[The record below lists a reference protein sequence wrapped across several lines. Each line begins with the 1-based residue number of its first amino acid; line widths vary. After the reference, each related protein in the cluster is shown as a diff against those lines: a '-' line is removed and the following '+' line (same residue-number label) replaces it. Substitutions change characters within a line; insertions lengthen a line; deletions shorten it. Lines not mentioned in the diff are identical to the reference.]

1 MLNLLG
7 QNRSP
12 KQYDEPVTGKS
23 ALFILD
29 GLKTISAE
37 GEGHIAVRGDI

>member
-12 KQYDEPVTGKS
+12 EQYDEPVTGKS
-23 ALFILD
+23 ALFSLD
-29 GLKTISAE
+29 NLKTISAE
-37 GEGHIAVRGDI
+37 GEGQVAVRGDI